1 MVLIL
6 SCRSAALHFRWGV
19 IPLLSQSSYLSMNKY
34 ELIRQDNNIRQPPV
48 LIVSCLYYPLPPFW
62 KWSGRELWRE
72 DRLPIKETLSRMI
85 MMPLAKHIFGS
96 IFRLWYYFQLCT
108 PDKSENLRLLVVYV
122 MKWIGLVLHLK
133 LFGLHKSHVV
143 MITST
148 SYWKNKTKNVFPQ
161 TQVLRGNFRKMILF
175 KKRIPA
181 AYEKPTSKFYR
192 MRKIST

>member
-1 MVLIL
+1 
-6 SCRSAALHFRWGV
+6 
-19 IPLLSQSSYLSMNKY
+19 MNKY

-85 MMPLAKHIFGS
+85 MMPLAEHIFVLYLGYGITFKHS
-96 IFRLWYYFQLCT
+96 N
-108 PDKSENLRLLVVYV
+108 KSENLRLLVVYV
-122 MKWIGLVLHLK
+122 MSSIGLVLHLK

-161 TQVLRGNFRKMILF
+161 THVLLRGNFRKMILF

-181 AYEKPTSKFYR
+181 AYEKPTSKSYR